1 MSLNRDM
8 LRRWSAALVEQ
19 NRVLIELM
27 AEMEAET
34 WLTAQEA
41 ADESGLT
48 KDMIRYAG
56 ECGRV
61 RVRRESAKKVFYLAS
76 DVDRLAEERKRKRG
90 QLGAANEEKAPTAD
104 REGCRQVSAGI
115 VVVDRI
121 PEERGCYQYCIH
133 SLRDSGAGRALRDGR
148 S

>member
-76 DVDRLAEERKRKRG
+76 DVDRRAEERKRKRG
-90 QLGAANEEKAPTAD
+90 QLGAANE
-104 REGCRQVSAGI
+104 
-115 VVVDRI
+115 
-121 PEERGCYQYCIH
+121 
-133 SLRDSGAGRALRDGR
+133 
-148 S
+148 